1 MDKLNLIALI
11 LNAVFFAVNVW
22 LLIRHRRYR
31 CRVSYVTRCNSE
43 PAIVVS
49 LGFLRSEQAPEY
61 QRRMSSL
68 LAGR

>member
-31 CRVSYVTRCNSE
+31 CRVSYVTR
-43 PAIVVS
+43 
-49 LGFLRSEQAPEY
+49 
-61 QRRMSSL
+61 
-68 LAGR
+68 